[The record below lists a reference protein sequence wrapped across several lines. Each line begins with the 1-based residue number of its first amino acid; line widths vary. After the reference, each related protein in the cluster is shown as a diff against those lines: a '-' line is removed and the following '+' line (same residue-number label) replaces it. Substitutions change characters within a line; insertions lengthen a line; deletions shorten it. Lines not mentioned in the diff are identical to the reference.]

1 MESLHRLFMSAGPE
15 VGWMPRLACGYFP
28 HPFNSFTSIIILEN
42 FYPINFGVG
51 FGLMFYLG

>member
-1 MESLHRLFMSAGPE
+1 MSAGPE